1 MRECVPACV
10 RACARTSER
19 AHGPAHVCRSTG
31 PRRGA
36 RANARTPKR
45 ARARARQSTW
55 SGPDSCRRSR
65 CASRECRRRN
75 RRRCRKKGI
84 NARSRVPARARSA
97 LDRVKVTSHMDSLR
111 SLLLETE
118 ALETNLKTCCDMYK
132 TSATEAELKHGD
144 SVHGS
149 RANQQTAANNGP
161 LDDDSTKHR
170 LHWSRSLRLEYIL
183 AANLKPG
190 TGKDGLEGIRSMTEE
205 QVMQAFAQFS
215 NKARDLVLKAWSELK
230 ATNALPLLTKD
241 QTGGKHAHHFK
252 IRMSA
257 HLNTPLLVRN
267 PRGHRPRGSA
277 RSVLRD
283 HDGQGRIR
291 PRLQAGPAGN
301 RARRPPLRSVPPPR

>member
-1 MRECVPACV
+1 MVIVFMDHEQ
-10 RACARTSER
+10 T
-19 AHGPAHVCRSTG
+19 
-31 PRRGA
+31 
-36 RANARTPKR
+36 
-45 ARARARQSTW
+45 
-55 SGPDSCRRSR
+55 
-65 CASRECRRRN
+65 N
-75 RRRCRKKGI
+75 RRQQITGHSTTIRQNTGFTGLG
-84 NARSRVPARARSA
+84 VSA
-97 LDRVKVTSHMDSLR
+97 WSTYLR
-111 SLLLETE
+111 
-118 ALETNLKTCCDMYK
+118 
-132 TSATEAELKHGD
+132 
-144 SVHGS
+144 
-149 RANQQTAANNGP
+149 Q
-161 LDDDSTKHR
+161 
-170 LHWSRSLRLEYIL
+170 I
-183 AANLKPG
+183 
-190 TGKDGLEGIRSMTEE
+190 LEGIRSMTEE

>member
-1 MRECVPACV
+1 MSVCLPACV
-10 RACARTSER
+10 RARER
-19 AHGPAHVCRSTG
+19 ASAHGPAHVCRSTG
-31 PRRGA
+31 ARRGA
-36 RANARTPKR
+36 RANARTRKR
-45 ARARARQSTW
+45 ARARKAEDLELSGQLAALAMRQ
-55 SGPDSCRRSR
+55 PRVP
-65 CASRECRRRN
+65 AAKPPPPPQARN
-75 RRRCRKKGI
+75 RL
-84 NARSRVPARARSA
+84 PARARSA
-97 LDRVKVTSHMDSLR
+97 LDRDKVTSHMDSLR
-111 SLLLETE
+111 SLLLDTE

-257 HLNTPLLVRN
+257 HLNTPLLGRN
-267 PRGHRPRGSA
+267 PRGHRPVGSA
-277 RSVLRD
+277 RSILRV

-291 PRLQAGPAGN
+291 PR
-301 RARRPPLRSVPPPR
+301 R